1 MREILFRAKRKNWRE
16 LPKEQWWVEGDLRK
30 DRDLETA
37 YISGW
42 DYYTSENG
50 LEREPY
56 EYEINPE
63 TICQYTEWD
72 DKNGRH
78 ILDNDITKL
87 VSPDG
92 KVRYFKVSIKK
103 TIWSTIS
110 YTDFG
115 YPEVPK
121 KIELN
126 AVCFESD
133 GHNWYPCLDENCVSD
148 VDKMEVVGNIFD
160 NPELLE

>member
-16 LPKEQWWVEGDLRK
+16 LTKEEWWVEGLPQKMWGEWHIMNPED
-30 DRDLETA
+30 ENTA
-37 YISGW
+37 Y
-42 DYYTSENG
+42 
-50 LEREPY
+50 P
-56 EYEINPE
+56 INPE

-78 ILDNDITKL
+78 IWDNDITKL
-87 VSPDG
+87 VLPDG
-92 KVRYFKVSIKK
+92 EVRYFKVSIKK

-133 GHNWYPCLDENCVSD
+133 GHNWYPCLDENGVSD
-148 VDKMEVVGNIFD
+148 VDKMEVIGNVFD
-160 NPELLE
+160 NPELLEQGN